1 MAMQGSL
8 KDMSVADIIQHQCQ
22 DRKTAVL
29 TVERKG
35 VSARIFFKDGSV
47 VHADS
52 GSMFGEEVVY
62 ETLAWEDGVFSLE
75 LGSPSPEISIKRNW
89 SSLLLEGA
97 KRMDEFSVDDTESIE
112 DAGKTRERKEEVITR
127 TLNELVG
134 VQKGFYAAAVVGID
148 GNIVASCLNDVLDEA
163 IIAAIS
169 IASLNFGK
177 RGLNLVSSGPFR
189 GLVVQGEKGYIYL
202 NVIDPYTLLVA
213 VASAD
218 LNIQVGLRDAQ
229 ICSCEYAP
237 GHVIHQA
244 V

>member
-22 DRKTAVL
+22 DRKTAML

-47 VHADS
+47 VHAAS
-52 GSMFGEEVVY
+52 GSLIGEEVVY
-62 ETLAWEDGVFSLE
+62 ETLVWEDGAFTLE

-97 KRMDEFSVDDTESIE
+97 KRMDEFSVEETESFE
-112 DAGKTRERKEEVITR
+112 DSGKTRERKEEIISR
-127 TLNELVG
+127 TLNELVSA
-134 VQKGFYAAAVVGID
+134 QKGYFAAAVVGID
-148 GNIVASCLNDVLDEA
+148 GNVIASCLNDVLDEA

-169 IASLNFGK
+169 TASLNFGK

-189 GLVVQGEKGYIYL
+189 GLVLQGEKGYIYL
-202 NVIDPYTLLVA
+202 HVVDPYTLLVA

-218 LNIQVGLRDAQ
+218 LNIQVGLAMLK
-229 ICSCEYAP
+229 SAAANMLP
-237 GHVIHQA
+237 A
-244 V
+244 M